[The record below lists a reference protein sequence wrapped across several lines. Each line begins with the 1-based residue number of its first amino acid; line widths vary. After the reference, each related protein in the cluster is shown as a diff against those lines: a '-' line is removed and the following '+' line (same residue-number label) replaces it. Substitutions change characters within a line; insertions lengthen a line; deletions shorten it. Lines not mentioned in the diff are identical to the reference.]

1 MQKKLEIRVI
11 REEIFKILFEHE
23 LIFES
28 DTLKRVDDFII
39 ENEKV
44 LNKSKEDFLKNYIK
58 AYIENENKVID
69 IIKENLEGWTFERLG
84 AVERVLLKMS
94 FYEIKIKNEAFEI
107 AINEA
112 VELSKIYGD
121 EKTKKFINGILAA
134 LVKGN

>member
-1 MQKKLEIRVI
+1 MQKKLEMRVL

-23 LIFES
+23 LIYNNIPN
-28 DTLKRVDDFII
+28 RVDEFIM
-39 ENEKV
+39 ENEIK
-44 LNKSKEDFLKNYIK
+44 LNKSKIEFFKTYILEYAKNEEKI
-58 AYIENENKVID
+58 IN
-69 IIKENLEGWTFERLG
+69 IIKDNLEGWTFERLG
-84 AVERVLLKMS
+84 VVEKVLLKMS

-121 EKTKKFINGILAA
+121 EKTKKFINGILAG